1 MDKSFQ
7 YDPCVYF
14 TSFTKTIYSP
24 MAAALATTLE
34 QKALKFFFL
43 RFVKTKNYPV
53 DVKQP
58 YTGWIV
64 FLHVQNV
71 RIRY

>member
-1 MDKSFQ
+1 
-7 YDPCVYF
+7 
-14 TSFTKTIYSP
+14 